1 MTRPEFDILIQQLG
15 RKLYGFA
22 FRILR
27 NREEAEDVVQEIF
40 IKLWNMGSKL
50 DEYKSVDALAITMTR
65 NHCLDLVRKQRYDV
79 RADHSLLEM
88 QDHIYPSPQEQMI
101 NNESGRLLR
110 MIIDDL
116 PENYRAV
123 IEMRDID
130 GISYEE
136 IAVKTNQKVN
146 ALRVILSRARK
157 MIRDEFNKYQYERR
171 RVENTDR
178 KVL

>member
-1 MTRPEFDILIQQLG
+1 MTRPEFDILIHQLS

-27 NREEAEDVVQEIF
+27 NQEEAEDVVQEIF
-40 IKLWNMGSKL
+40 IKLWEMGSKL
-50 DEYKSVDALAITMTR
+50 NDYKNVDALAVTMTR
-65 NHCLDLVRKQRYDV
+65 NYCLDLIRKKKHEVHRDFGLAEQ
-79 RADHSLLEM
+79 
-88 QDHIYPSPQEQMI
+88 QDLIYPSPQEQMI
-101 NNESGRLLR
+101 NNESGRILR
-110 MIIDDL
+110 MIIDKL
-116 PENYRAV
+116 PENYRLV
-123 IEMRDID
+123 VEMRDIE

-136 IAVKTNQKVN
+136 IAVKTFQKIN

-171 RVENTDR
+171 GIEKADR